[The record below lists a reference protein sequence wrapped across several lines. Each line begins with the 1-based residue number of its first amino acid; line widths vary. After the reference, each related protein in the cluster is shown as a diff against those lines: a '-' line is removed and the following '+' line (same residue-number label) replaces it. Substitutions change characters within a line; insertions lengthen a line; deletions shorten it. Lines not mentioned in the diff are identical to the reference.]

1 MGILAL
7 LFDVLFVGHSLVGP
21 NLPTLTE
28 AALRAMGE
36 TSRVQAQIIN
46 GATLA
51 YNWDHSAQAEGVD
64 ARAVLAING
73 TDVLILTE
81 AQPFAGS
88 VKWADTARHAADF
101 AKLGLAKNPNLRV
114 YLYET
119 WPSLNSGPGQSVKDD
134 PDAALP
140 WRERIDKDAPLW
152 QSVAHQTSAKSGA
165 AVGVIPAGQAMAR
178 LADAIAAGK
187 APGLIAIN
195 DLFVDDIHPNGK
207 GLYFV
212 AMVQAAAITGKS
224 PEGLPARITRTW
236 LSRDAVLSPEL
247 AGVMQRIAWEAV
259 QATPVAAK
267 ETVTPS
273 ETAPPTPEAATPTP
287 EAATPT
293 TTEPATALEPM
304 PGFAPITNPNLALGL
319 AGVNDWSVQQP
330 FLNIMK
336 TARPW
341 VGHLPG
347 QWGGWGHDDLAKAGA
362 LGAGGWP
369 LRLPPELAGIS
380 TLILT
385 DLPADAAG
393 MAGRYLLTYSGKGT
407 LKVEGRAAI
416 VEAAEGRISFD
427 FTPDTGGV
435 LLTLTAIDPA
445 NPIRDITVVRAD
457 RAAAL
462 AEGEIFNPDWLAR
475 LKGVKGLRFMDW
487 MQTNDSPLAHDA
499 DRPLPED
506 YTYARIGVPAEVMVA
521 LANQLNA
528 DAWFTLPHLSDD
540 TLVRHYA
547 RIAHDGLNP
556 GLKAQVEFSNEVW
569 NWQFSQSRWAE
580 EQGKARWQQ
589 EHTWVQFYALR
600 ASQVADIWA
609 EVFADNPS
617 RLVRIVSVQTGWL
630 GLEQQILDAPLV
642 LAETGQAPAKSFDA
656 YAVTGYFS
664 ALLGSDQKTA
674 IVKDWLARSEQAAT
688 AAAPADGAEAY
699 IAAHRYDLAVDLAA
713 QELRDGSVTQDPADS
728 VAQVLTEVLPYHAA
742 VAADHGLRLMMYEG
756 GSHVVGYGAQVD
768 DPALTDFFTYLNF
781 TPQMGA
787 LYTQMMQGWHLQS
800 DAPFNAFVDVYH
812 PGKWGSWGAL
822 RHLGDDNPRWEALAK
837 GCPTC

>member
-1 MGILAL
+1 MGVLAL

-21 NLPTLTE
+21 NLPTLTD
-28 AALRAMGE
+28 AALRAMGQPA
-36 TSRVQAQIIN
+36 RVQAQIIN

-64 ARAVLAING
+64 ARAILTASG

-81 AQPFAGS
+81 AQPVAMA
-88 VKWADTARHAADF
+88 VKWSDTATHAADF
-101 AKLGLAKNPNLRV
+101 AKLAQAANPQVRV

-119 WPSLNSGPGQSVKDD
+119 WPSLNSGPGNVTKDD
-134 PDAALP
+134 PDAELP
-140 WRERIDKDAPLW
+140 WRQRIDKDAALW
-152 QSVAHQTSAKSGA
+152 QSIMRDTAARSGV
-165 AVGVIPAGQAMAR
+165 AVGIIPAGQAMAAM
-178 LADAIAAGK
+178 ADAIAAGK
-187 APGLIAIN
+187 ARGLTSIN

-224 PEGLPARITRTW
+224 PKGLPAKITRSW
-236 LSRDAVLSPEL
+236 QSRDAILSPEL
-247 AGVMQRIAWEAV
+247 ANMMQEIAWQVVEA
-259 QATPVAAK
+259 APVAAK
-267 ETVTPS
+267 ETVTPP
-273 ETAPPTPEAATPTP
+273 ENTPPAPEAA
-287 EAATPT
+287 AST
-293 TTEPATALEPM
+293 TSNPVPAIEPM
-304 PGFAPITNPNLALGL
+304 PSFAPITNPDLAIGL

-341 VGHLPG
+341 IGHLPG

-362 LGAGGWP
+362 LGPGGWP
-369 LRLPPELAGIS
+369 LRLPPELTGIS

-385 DLPADAAG
+385 DLPAEAAG

-416 VEAAEGRISFD
+416 VEAAAGSISFD
-427 FTPDTGGV
+427 YTPGNGGV
-435 LLTLTAIDPA
+435 LITLAAIDPA
-445 NPIRDITVVRAD
+445 DPIRDLTVVRAD
-457 RAAAL
+457 RATAL
-462 AEGEIFNPDWLAR
+462 AAGEIFNPDWLAR
-475 LKGVKGLRFMDW
+475 LRGVKGLRFMDW

-499 DRPLPED
+499 DRPLAED

-521 LANQLNA
+521 LANQLKA

-547 RIAHDGLNP
+547 EIAHDGLNP

-569 NWQFSQSRWAE
+569 NWQFAQSRWAE

-589 EHTWVQFYALR
+589 DHTWVQFYALR

-609 EVFADNPS
+609 EVFADDPS

-642 LAETGQAPAKSFDA
+642 MAETGQAPAMSFDA

-674 IVKDWLARSEQAAT
+674 IVKDWLARSEQAAKS
-688 AAAPADGAEAY
+688 AVPANGTDAY

-713 QELRDGSVTQDPADS
+713 QELRDGSVTQDPTDS
-728 VAQVLTEVLPYHAA
+728 VAQVLSEILPYHAA

-756 GSHVVGYGAQVD
+756 GSHVVGYGAQAD

-800 DAPFNAFVDVYH
+800 DAPFNAFVDVYR

-822 RHLGDDNPRWEALAK
+822 RHLGDDNPRWEALAI